1 MRDEGLLDAA
11 EGGHGLE
18 LGAGDVG
25 LAVAGAAEAGEA
37 GFEEPE
43 HGAPGEAV
51 LGDGVVDGNQIGGWW
66 LSLQG
71 GISCS
76 ASPAVEPPL
85 FRRA

>member
-51 LGDGVVDGNQIGGWW
+51 LGHGVVDGNQIGGVD
-66 LSLQG
+66 LYIELCQS
-71 GISCS
+71 GINRSEGL
-76 ASPAVEPPL
+76 PK
-85 FRRA
+85 